1 MARGTFYL
9 LLLWTTAGLLVRA
22 SAERGLTILGVAP
35 DLLTLLVVYWGLA
48 GGPLAGVLAGFLVG
62 LVADADRGRTLGL
75 AAGALAAIGYLA
87 GGLGGSLHR
96 ERPPAQFVVLIV
108 ATLLVQSVRTLFA
121 AQGDLAAWA
130 TAFPV
135 HVALKALYTALLG
148 PLIYLVARAAGAPN
162 FLGHGPSS
170 AES

>member
-9 LLLWTTAGLLVRA
+9 LLLWTTAGLLVRS
-22 SAERGLTILGVAP
+22 SAERGMSVLGVAP
-35 DLLTLLVVYWGLA
+35 DLLTLLVVYWALA
-48 GGPLAGVLAGFLVG
+48 GGPLAGVLAGFVVG

-75 AAGALAAIGYLA
+75 AAGALSVIGYLA
-87 GGLGGSLHR
+87 GGLGNSLHR
-96 ERPPAQFVVLIV
+96 ERPPAQFVVLVV

-130 TAFPV
+130 TTFPV
-135 HVALKALYTALLG
+135 HVALKAVYTALLG
-148 PLIYLVARAAGAPN
+148 PLVYLVARAAGAPD